1 MRAVERRNGIL
12 AVLMEQTQPISASAL
27 AAQFSVSRQIIV
39 GDIALMRAQGKNI
52 QATPRG
58 YLLEEVEHPGL
69 VRTIACLHDGQKM
82 ERELQICIDHGCS
95 VLDVIVEHPVYG
107 QLTGVLQLH
116 SRFDISEFI
125 KQVSRQE
132 VHALSELTNGIH
144 LHTLECPSEEAYRR
158 VTEELEKEGILLKD
172 ES

>member
-12 AVLMEQTQPISASAL
+12 SVLMEQTQPISASAL

-69 VRTIACLHDGQKM
+69 VRTIACLHDDQKM
-82 ERELQICIDHGCS
+82 
-95 VLDVIVEHPVYG
+95 
-107 QLTGVLQLH
+107 
-116 SRFDISEFI
+116 
-125 KQVSRQE
+125 
-132 VHALSELTNGIH
+132 
-144 LHTLECPSEEAYRR
+144 
-158 VTEELEKEGILLKD
+158 
-172 ES
+172 